1 MANLMVNTPQPNLD
15 SVLHGEMAP
24 GFMGLLLGQLVD
36 RLVEAGNG
44 PADAAG
50 IRAPVRS
57 FSMLILL
64 AGGDQ
69 SVTELAKRLGVT
81 HAAVIKTARTLDGLG
96 FLGRGDDPADARR
109 KPLGLTADGRR
120 EAALVATY
128 MTRVSEVYREMFD
141 EIGVDLFAAV
151 CAFEGAL
158 QREGFASRF
167 DRARSEPRGDTRD

>member
-1 MANLMVNTPQPNLD
+1 MVKTPPPDLD

-50 IRAPVRS
+50 IRAPVRA
-57 FSMLILL
+57 FSMLTLL
-64 AGGDQ
+64 ADGDQ

-81 HAAVIKTARTLDGLG
+81 HAAVIKTARALDRLG

-120 EAALVATY
+120 EAALIATY
-128 MTRVSEVYREMFD
+128 MARVSAVYRDVFE
-141 EIGVDLFAAV
+141 ESGVDLFAAA

-158 QREGFASRF
+158 QRESFAARF
-167 DRARSEPRGDTRD
+167 NRAGTQAGGDAELGQA